1 MTFSEF
7 KQTGEVVRQPAF
19 VFGLQGVML
28 LGVLAGIAVFGGWNL
43 LWLPVVAYPI
53 VIACNICR
61 RMYWRGF
68 DPFIWKAAQNEKKG
82 VFVFWNVLTIVLDW
96 TMNAIPMATTAYLAC
111 RLAWGSSLPPPF
123 VWLAFSLVVYPPRL
137 YTHRDHTFAEDYFA
151 SSQFFLSI
159 GLAVAS
165 FFWAVT
171 PFFVSVLGFALA
183 VVMVPA
189 ETWRQ
194 SKRMK
199 RDYEQFLDEHKRG
212 IERKRTWGSSWFPRK
227 GVIFE
232 PQYNKYMGLNTSVFF
247 EFQKSLT
254 VLRVNWCGCAISLA
268 LLIGGIIRC
277 VQLGKPLLILF
288 LPVGVFFGLYY
299 GAIVSQVDRKVGMN
313 DHALDKMRGVFTAF
327 ALVAVAIPVLA
338 FGGHE
343 LQPLVAVAALFA
355 GMFFFFTG
363 FIVRGTSEGV
373 FDTLELILFLGGLA
387 AVAAARLYLNVAWYE
402 AMIAVIPFAVLLPYL
417 RAWKPRT
424 DLPEKQDEGSAA
436 KDEKKDEAVAEAK
449 KERRK
454 RKRERQME
462 AFRRS
467 KRG

>member
-7 KQTGEVVRQPAF
+7 KQSGEVVRQPAL
-19 VFGLQGVML
+19 VFGLQMVML
-28 LGVLAGIAVFGGWNL
+28 LAVLAGVAVFGAWDL

-82 VFVFWNVLTIVLDW
+82 VFVFWNVITIVLDW

-111 RLAWGSSLPPPF
+111 WLAGGSSLPPPF
-123 VWLAFSLVVYPPRL
+123 VWLAFSLIVYPPRL
-137 YTHRDHTFAEDYFA
+137 YTHRDHTFVQDYFA
-151 SSQFFLSI
+151 SSQFFLSL

-165 FFWAVT
+165 FFTAVT

-183 VVMVPA
+183 IVMVPA

-277 VQLGKPLLILF
+277 VQLGKTLLILF
-288 LPVGVFFGLYY
+288 LPLGVFFGLFY
-299 GAIVSQVDRKVGMN
+299 GAIASQVDRKVGMN
-313 DHALDKMRGVFTAF
+313 DHALDKMRGVFMAF

-373 FDTLELILFLGGLA
+373 FDTLELILCLGGLA
-387 AVAAARLYLNVAWYE
+387 AVCAARLYLNVAWYD
-402 AMIAVIPFAVLLPYL
+402 ALIAAIPFAVALPYL

-424 DLPEKQDEGSAA
+424 DLPEKRDEGSGMR
-436 KDEKKDEAVAEAK
+436 DEKKDEAVAEAK
-449 KERRK
+449 KERRN

>member
-1 MTFSEF
+1 MNFSDF
-7 KQTGEVVRQPAF
+7 KQSGEIVRQPPL
-19 VFGLQGVML
+19 VVGLQAVML
-28 LGVLAGIAVFGGWNL
+28 LGILAGVAVFGGWNL

-53 VIACNICR
+53 VILCNMCR

-82 VFVFWNVLTIVLDW
+82 VFVFWNVLTIILDW

-111 RLAWGSSLPPPF
+111 RLARGSALPPVF
-123 VWLAFSLVVYPPRL
+123 VWLAYSLVVYPPRL
-137 YTHRDHTFAEDYFA
+137 YTHRDHTFAQDYFA

-159 GLAVAS
+159 GLALTS

-171 PFFVSVLGFALA
+171 PFFVSALGFALA
-183 VVMVPA
+183 LVMVPV

-194 SKRMK
+194 RKRMR
-199 RDYEQFLDEHKRG
+199 RDYDQFLEEHKRG

-268 LLIGGIIRC
+268 LLVVGIVRC

-288 LPVGVFFGLYY
+288 LPLGVFFGLYY
-299 GAIVSQVDRKVGMN
+299 GAIASQVDRKVGLN
-313 DHALDKMRGVFTAF
+313 DQALDKMRGVFMAF
-327 ALVAVAIPVLA
+327 ALAAVAIPVLY

-373 FDTLELILFLGGLA
+373 FDTLELVLFLGGLA
-387 AVAAARLYLNVAWYE
+387 AVAAARLCLNVAWFE
-402 AMIAVIPFAVLLPYL
+402 ALIAAIPFTVVLPYL

-424 DLPEKQDEGSAA
+424 DLPERVEGSGMR
-436 KDEKKDEAVAEAK
+436 DEKKEAAAEVK
-449 KERRK
+449 KERRN

>member
-1 MTFSEF
+1 MNFSDF
-7 KQTGEVVRQPAF
+7 KQSGEVVRQPPL
-19 VFGLQGVML
+19 VVGLQGVMFL
-28 LGVLAGIAVFGGWNL
+28 AVLAGVAVFGAWDL
-43 LWLPVVAYPI
+43 LWLPIAAYPI
-53 VIACNICR
+53 VILCNMCR

-96 TMNAIPMATTAYLAC
+96 TMNAIPMATTAYIAC
-111 RLAWGSSLPPPF
+111 RLARGSSLPTVF

-137 YTHRDHTFAEDYFA
+137 YTHRDHTFASDYFA

-165 FFWAVT
+165 FFTAVT
-171 PFFVSVLGFALA
+171 PFFVSALGFALA
-183 VVMVPA
+183 LVMVPA

-194 SKRMK
+194 RKRMK
-199 RDYEQFLDEHKRG
+199 RDYDQFLDEQKRG

-247 EFQKSLT
+247 EFQNSFT

-268 LLIGGIIRC
+268 LLVGGIVRC

-299 GAIVSQVDRKVGMN
+299 GAIASQVDRKVGLN
-313 DHALDKMRGVFTAF
+313 DQALDKMRGVFMAF
-327 ALVAVAIPVLA
+327 ALAAVAIPVLY

-373 FDTLELILFLGGLA
+373 FDTLELVLFLGGLA
-387 AVAAARLYLNVAWYE
+387 AVAAARLCLNVAWYE
-402 AMIAVIPFAVLLPYL
+402 ALIAAIPFAVVLPYL
-417 RAWKPRT
+417 RAWKPRR
-424 DLPEKQDEGSAA
+424 DLPEKMEEGSAV
-436 KDEKKDEAVAEAK
+436 KDGKEEAATAAK
-449 KERRK
+449 KERRN
-454 RKRERQME
+454 RKRERQIE